1 MSRITQL
8 AALEILDSRGRPTL
22 AVTIG
27 LDGGVVETVSVPSG
41 ASTGKAEAK
50 ELRDQDKRYRGL
62 GTRKAVTNV
71 AGPIASALVGR
82 EFADQ
87 DSLDRTL
94 IELDGTPDKIRL
106 GANAILATSLA
117 FARASARL
125 DRVELFQYFASL
137 IANEKPAFPRLTVNL
152 FSGGKHAFGQV
163 AIQDVLVVPITAAN
177 VADSLAILYEI
188 YQSAAELILQKYD
201 ARALTADEGGLAP
214 PFRHSSEMLER
225 AAEAIEA
232 AGFRIGKEVALAI
245 DVAASHFRQ
254 GQNYHL
260 DGQNETAEGVI
271 AKIDRWVR
279 EFPIVSVED
288 GLAED
293 DWDNWPKLR
302 SRLEGRALTLADDLT
317 CTNPD
322 RIRRAIELK
331 AANALLLKLN
341 QIGTL
346 TEAREAHRM
355 ARDAGWQISIS
366 ARSGET
372 EDHWLADLAVG
383 WSGDFIKVG
392 SITQSERLAKY
403 NRLLRIEHD
412 WRLPRSNASE
422 SISNSLASQKIWP
435 GTA

>member
-1 MSRITQL
+1 VSRMTQL
-8 AALEILDSRGRPTL
+8 DALEILDSRGRPTL
-22 AVTIG
+22 AVTVG
-27 LDGGVVETVSVPSG
+27 LDGRVVETVSVPSG

-62 GTRKAVTNV
+62 GTRKAVANV
-71 AGPIASALVGR
+71 CGLIASALVGR

-87 DSLDRTL
+87 DSLDRVL
-94 IELDGTPDKIRL
+94 IELDGTPNKSRL

-125 DRVELFQYFASL
+125 DRVELFRYFASL
-137 IANEKPAFPRLTVNL
+137 IANERLAFPQLTVNL

-163 AIQDVLVVPITAAN
+163 AIQDVLVVPIEAAN
-177 VADSLAILYEI
+177 IADSLAIVYEV
-188 YQSAAELILQKYD
+188 YQSAAELVFRKYD
-201 ARALTADEGGLAP
+201 SRALTADEGGLAP
-214 PFRHSSEMLER
+214 PFRHSSEMLES
-225 AAEAIEA
+225 AAEAIEE
-232 AGFRIGKEVALAI
+232 AGFRLGKEVALAI
-245 DVAASHFRQ
+245 DVAASHFML

-260 DGQNETAEGVI
+260 DGQSEAAEGVI
-271 AKIDRWVR
+271 DKIDQWVKA
-279 EFPIVSVED
+279 FPIVSVED

-302 SRLEGRALTLADDLT
+302 SRLEGWALTLADDLT

-322 RIRRAIELK
+322 RIRRAIGLK

-346 TEAREAHRM
+346 TEAREAYRI
-355 ARDAGWQISIS
+355 AREAGWQVSMS

-412 WRLPRSNASE
+412 WQLPRLSATKGG
-422 SISNSLASQKIWP
+422 Q
-435 GTA
+435 GTAA

>member
-8 AALEILDSRGRPTL
+8 DALEILDSRGRPTL
-22 AVTIG
+22 AVTLG
-27 LDGGVVETVSVPSG
+27 LDNRAVETVSVPSG

-50 ELRDQDKRYRGL
+50 ELRDQNKRYRGL
-62 GTRKAVTNV
+62 GTQKAVANV
-71 AGPIASALVGR
+71 RGPIATALLSR
-82 EFADQ
+82 NFADQ
-87 DSLDRTL
+87 GSLDRTL
-94 IELDGTPDKIRL
+94 IELDGTSDKARF

-117 FARASARL
+117 YARASAHL
-125 DRVELFQYFASL
+125 DGFELFEYFASL
-137 IANEKPAFPRLTVNL
+137 IANQRPTFPQLTVNL

-163 AIQDVLVVPITAAN
+163 AIQDVLVVPIQAATI
-177 VADSLAILYEI
+177 ADSLAVVYEV
-188 YQSAAELILQKYD
+188 YQSAADLVFRKYD
-201 ARALTADEGGLAP
+201 SRALTADEGGLAP
-214 PFRHSSEMLER
+214 PFRHSSEMLES

-232 AGFRIGKEVALAI
+232 AGFRLGKDVALAV
-245 DVAASHFRQ
+245 DVGASHFVQ

-260 DGQNETAEGVI
+260 DGRKVAAEDLI
-271 AKIDRWVR
+271 HIIDQWAK

-288 GLAED
+288 GLGED
-293 DWDNWPKLR
+293 DWDHWPELR
-302 SRLEGRALTLADDLT
+302 ARLEGAALILADDLT

-322 RIRRAIELK
+322 RIRRAVGLK
-331 AANALLLKLN
+331 AANALLLKVN

-346 TEAREAHRM
+346 TEATEAYRIAREA
-355 ARDAGWQISIS
+355 GWLVSIS

-412 WRLPRSNASE
+412 WSLPRLRA
-422 SISNSLASQKIWP
+422 
-435 GTA
+435 